1 MKDLVKEI
9 SDLFYKDGTL
19 SKEDLKKLSKTTAK
33 LANSTAKVDQNP
45 AKPAKTKS
53 HPLKCN
59 L

>member
-9 SDLFYKDGTL
+9 SDLFYKDGPL
-19 SKEDLKKLSKTTAK
+19 SKKDLKKLRDATTE
-33 LANSTAKVDQNP
+33 LANSTAKVDRNP
-45 AKPAKTKS
+45 AKPTKTKS